1 MSLLRRLLRPR
12 VVFLAAFLTALSL
25 AAAKAALATFVSANC
40 NYNAPTPSSNMYR
53 DGSVTVALVARYEGY
68 HWGGGCWNDN
78 DVDEGP
84 NEPLQTSSTG
94 GEGGDCS
101 GLTFKVWRESLNT
114 GDGGHYQWGRL
125 RNVHGPY
132 TAADFKAGVGVPNA
146 TYSKADAIVM
156 DAFASSTHIG
166 MVYQR
171 ATSGADQIVEAK
183 CEACGTNIFTRTYRS
198 DSSYGGVRRMGWT
211 G

>member
-1 MSLLRRLLRPR
+1 PPPPSH
-12 VVFLAAFLTALSL
+12 ASALHD
-25 AAAKAALATFVSANC
+25 ALPIC
-40 NYNAPTPSSNMYR
+40 
-53 DGSVTVALVARYEGY
+53 
-68 HWGGGCWNDN
+68 
-78 DVDEGP
+78 
-84 NEPLQTSSTG
+84 
-94 GEGGDCS
+94 
-101 GLTFKVWRESLNT
+101 
-114 GDGGHYQWGRL
+114 DGGHYQWGRL

-146 TYSKADAIVM
+146 TYPKADAIVM

-171 ATSGADQIVEAK
+171 GTSGADQIVEAK

>member
-1 MSLLRRLLRPR
+1 MSLLHPR
-12 VVFLAAFLTALSL
+12 VVFLVAFFVALSL

-40 NYNAPTPSSNMYR
+40 NYNAPTWSPNMYR
-53 DGSVTVALVARYEGY
+53 DGSVSVALVARYEGY

-78 DVDEGP
+78 NVDEGP

-101 GLTFKVWRESLNT
+101 GLTFKVWRESLDT

-146 TYSKADAIVM
+146 TYPKASAIVM

-166 MVYQR
+166 MVYQPL
-171 ATSGADQIVEAK
+171 TSGADQIVEAK